1 MIYEI
6 DTFIDNFQS
15 NYITKQS
22 YIDIFFNLYINNIN
36 EDLDEILIKILN
48 IYIQNY
54 FNKENIKD
62 FFQFISQF
70 YYKKKIFTPIILNKI
85 INILY
90 IIYGKND
97 LLIEDKLNYIYFL
110 QKKGIINIEIN
121 SNDKNIKKFE
131 NGMFIMLRID
141 TEYFKELKN
150 YECVLFEIEYKKQI
164 VLNIKMNSSL
174 EISIKKEEKLNSP
187 IKRTNKDPLSIYI
200 FIENG
205 DLVYYK
211 NNPYYS
217 NLIKIY
223 IREGFNNK
231 AVEIYNHNYIF
242 SKDININM
250 ISLLNKF
257 IGKIYKIFGG
267 FYYFKKE
274 EYENLLNCKNNE
286 EEDNF
291 LINFDKDLKLR
302 DMKKNIYIFSFDNHI
317 AKRKEEYLINDKLGN
332 FKCLIKNGK
341 LHTFSNIDEQ
351 ILLDN
356 GLYQFFPLF
365 DLLYKNSLFLENY
378 HDEIFINKI
387 VDLMVFLLKTDNK
400 FEIILNLNINFW
412 QDFSIFFENFMEII
426 FNDELFK
433 SFIEIYKIL
442 YKKLKNNENK
452 NIEYFFVDYYK
463 YFLFNKNIISK
474 FSINI
479 ITKFYNIFEIDDIIK
494 ITDFNNLLFIIVL
507 LDKKNNQNITYDE
520 FENNFKL
527 FISLINS
534 YFKNINKEEINI
546 EKNNISLKEYMNI
559 SKSFLIDI
567 LLLINENEKNE
578 NKFSSS
584 LYIYLINILLKI
596 NHIIIIFVC
605 NIFFFVIKYFFNFL
619 FYF

>member
-1 MIYEI
+1 MNESEKNKNSKKKIEKKIKEEKLILQHHLKKINEIYGEIYSDKTDIKKLLKTIINENIYEKLEDKTLDIKERKILYENFFRMIYEI

-70 YYKKKIFTPIILNKI
+70 YYKKKILTPIILNKI

-90 IIYGKND
+90 VIYGKND

-150 YECVLFEIEYKKQI
+150 YESVLFEIEYKKQI

-257 IGKIYKIFGG
+257 IGKIYKIFG
-267 FYYFKKE
+267 
-274 EYENLLNCKNNE
+274 
-286 EEDNF
+286 
-291 LINFDKDLKLR
+291 
-302 DMKKNIYIFSFDNHI
+302 
-317 AKRKEEYLINDKLGN
+317 
-332 FKCLIKNGK
+332 
-341 LHTFSNIDEQ
+341 
-351 ILLDN
+351 
-356 GLYQFFPLF
+356 
-365 DLLYKNSLFLENY
+365 
-378 HDEIFINKI
+378 
-387 VDLMVFLLKTDNK
+387 
-400 FEIILNLNINFW
+400 FE
-412 QDFSIFFENFMEII
+412 
-426 FNDELFK
+426 
-433 SFIEIYKIL
+433 
-442 YKKLKNNENK
+442 
-452 NIEYFFVDYYK
+452 
-463 YFLFNKNIISK
+463 
-474 FSINI
+474 
-479 ITKFYNIFEIDDIIK
+479 
-494 ITDFNNLLFIIVL
+494 
-507 LDKKNNQNITYDE
+507 
-520 FENNFKL
+520 
-527 FISLINS
+527 
-534 YFKNINKEEINI
+534 
-546 EKNNISLKEYMNI
+546 
-559 SKSFLIDI
+559 
-567 LLLINENEKNE
+567 
-578 NKFSSS
+578 
-584 LYIYLINILLKI
+584 
-596 NHIIIIFVC
+596 
-605 NIFFFVIKYFFNFL
+605 
-619 FYF
+619 